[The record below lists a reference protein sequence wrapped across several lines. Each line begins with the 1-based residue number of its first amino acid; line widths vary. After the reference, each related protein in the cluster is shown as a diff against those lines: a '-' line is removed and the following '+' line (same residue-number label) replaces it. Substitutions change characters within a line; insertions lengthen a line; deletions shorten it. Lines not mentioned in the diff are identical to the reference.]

1 MWWESTV
8 FCEVIILGQN
18 CELVVI
24 HQSYHIAEVCVSE
37 LYLRLSVFAAYIS
50 NIRYSTHLPLVPHT
64 CHGELSHHYSG
75 NGLSPVRCK
84 AITWTN
90 AASLSIGS
98 FGTYFR
104 EIWIEMKKAFI
115 KNAFESVVC
124 EMVANLL
131 HRRWVNN
138 RSARIWWHI
147 MSNHDSCWADVAKM

>member
-24 HQSYHIAEVCVSE
+24 HQSYHITEVCVSE

-50 NIRYSTHLPLVPHT
+50 NIRYPTHLPLVPHT

-115 KNAFESVVC
+115 KMRLKASSVKWSQICYIGDESITDPL
-124 EMVANLL
+124 EFGGTL
-131 HRRWVNN
+131 WV
-138 RSARIWWHI
+138 I
-147 MSNHDSCWADVAKM
+147 MIPVERM